1 MNDPIIINLINY
13 MSMKLNKFFL
23 MFAIGL
29 GLFACSENELEGNGP
44 EGAQAEGTTYVGFTL
59 KFNDANTKA
68 PVAGTTQEQ
77 KINSVYVLVADGDNV
92 ITIGSLTGNINDDSK
107 VVFATEPGKHD
118 FYVVVNPDVV
128 PSKDAGGNATTISGY
143 FNSSVAFNLDNIAK
157 ITDGGSF
164 MMSSLQATECI
175 LADNITEEQAA
186 GGNNAET
193 NNFTLQV
200 QRVTAKITMTC
211 ASGVL
216 KDATT
221 DENSE
226 ELGKILNTDTEYPI
240 FNVKGMASHS
250 FRMAQAAIGEVSGN
264 TWTGNKLS
272 TKLLIGDTY
281 SNATPVYCLENL
293 HATGTYKQ
301 GNVTYVTLKTTFIPK
316 QVLNLT
322 SDNESL
328 KDYDGYDASAKAS
341 FYVVRSG
348 SNNVVGRYILATE
361 LDAFRKEDPDKLP
374 AGVTSIEGPYTNGEC
389 WFGPIWIGQ
398 TDTNMQ
404 DAPVNRNT
412 WYNLSIK
419 GLKLPGEPSEPT
431 IDSEQPLVPDT
442 YVAITLDV
450 MPWNFIDRSIEL
462 Q

>member
-1 MNDPIIINLINY
+1 MAV
-13 MSMKLNKFFL
+13 M
-23 MFAIGL
+23 GL

-44 EGAQAEGTTYVGFTL
+44 EGAQNEGTTYVGFTL
-59 KFNDANTKA
+59 KFNDANTRA
-68 PVAGTTQEQ
+68 EETGTEAEQ

-92 ITIGSLTGNINDDSK
+92 ITIGSLSATSEAPIESGKTK
-107 VVFATEPGKHD
+107 VVFATKPGKHD
-118 FYVVVNPDVV
+118 FYVVVNPDKE
-128 PSKDAGGNATTISGY
+128 PSNAENGNAKTISGY
-143 FNSSVAFNLDNIAK
+143 FNSGVAFELDNIAK
-157 ITDGGSF
+157 TNDGGNF

-175 LADNITEEQAA
+175 LADNITEQDAKD
-186 GGNNAET
+186 GNIGDAET

-211 ASGVL
+211 ASEVL

-221 DENSE
+221 DENSAE
-226 ELGKILNTDTEYPI
+226 ELGKILNTETEYPV
-240 FNVKGMASHS
+240 FNVRGMASHS
-250 FRMAQAAIGEVSGN
+250 HRMAQSTIAEVAGN
-264 TWTGNKLS
+264 TWAGAKLS

-281 SNATPVYCLENL
+281 SNANPVYCLENL
-293 HATGTYKQ
+293 HTTGTYKQ

-316 QVLNLT
+316 KVLDLT
-322 SDNESL
+322 TNNETL
-328 KDYDGYDASAKAS
+328 KDYDGYTTSTNKS

-348 SNNVVGRYILATE
+348 SNNVVGRYILADE
-361 LDAFRKEDPDKLP
+361 LDVFRTNDPDRLP
-374 AGVTSIEGPYTNGEC
+374 TGVTSIEGPYREGEC

-412 WYNLSIK
+412 WYNLSIA
-419 GLKLPGEPSEPT
+419 GLKLPGEPEEPE
-431 IDSEQPLVPDT
+431 IDSDQPLVPDT

-450 MPWNFIDRSIEL
+450 MPWNFIDRPIEL

>member
-1 MNDPIIINLINY
+1 
-13 MSMKLNKFFL
+13 MKLNKLFL
-23 MFAIGL
+23 MVAMGL

-44 EGAQAEGTTYVGFTL
+44 EGAQNEGTTYVGFTL
-59 KFNDANTKA
+59 KFNDANTRA
-68 PVAGTTQEQ
+68 EETGTEAEQ

-92 ITIGSLTGNINDDSK
+92 ITIGSLSATSEAPIESGKTK
-107 VVFATEPGKHD
+107 VVFATKPGKHD
-118 FYVVVNPDVV
+118 FYVVVNPDKE
-128 PSKDAGGNATTISGY
+128 PSNAENGNAKTISGY
-143 FNSSVAFNLDNIAK
+143 FNSGVAFELDNIAK
-157 ITDGGSF
+157 TNDGGNF

-175 LADNITEEQAA
+175 LADNITEQDAKD
-186 GGNNAET
+186 GNIGDAET

-211 ASGVL
+211 ASEVL

-221 DENSE
+221 DENSAE
-226 ELGKILNTDTEYPI
+226 ELGKILNTETEYPV
-240 FNVKGMASHS
+240 FNVRGMASHS
-250 FRMAQAAIGEVSGN
+250 HRMAQSTIAEVAGN
-264 TWTGNKLS
+264 TWAGAKLS

-281 SNATPVYCLENL
+281 SNANPVYCLENL
-293 HATGTYKQ
+293 HTTGTYKQ

-316 QVLNLT
+316 KVLDLT
-322 SDNESL
+322 TNNETL
-328 KDYDGYDASAKAS
+328 KDYDGYTTSTNKS

-348 SNNVVGRYILATE
+348 SNNVVGRYILADE
-361 LDAFRKEDPDKLP
+361 LDVFRTNDPDRLP
-374 AGVTSIEGPYTNGEC
+374 TGVTSIEGPYREGEC

-412 WYNLSIK
+412 WYNLSIA
-419 GLKLPGEPSEPT
+419 GLKLPGEPEEPE
-431 IDSEQPLVPDT
+431 IDSDQPLVPDT

-450 MPWNFIDRSIEL
+450 MPWNFIDRPIEL